1 MCSSFEIMKN
11 ISEGLMLLV
20 ILRWCWADKRWISNL
35 ILISLLNTLNMV
47 LLYACV
53 KESIGKK
60 NKKTLLFWFFI
71 NSTSVHLICKNNQT
85 FKFKM

>member
-53 KESIGKK
+53 KALEKK
-60 NKKTLLFWFFI
+60 
-71 NSTSVHLICKNNQT
+71 
-85 FKFKM
+85 